1 MSGFLP
7 AGTTLQLSDVSGNIN
22 HQGVLT
28 SSVNGTP
35 LLGATFP
42 TTSTGTSTCH
52 AHYTD
57 PSTKSLK
64 FLNASASG
72 IGGHEFW
79 VSTSTSAPIKTAQID
94 ISGCTINKNTQVNLY
109 NTYNVLLASSTFI
122 IMNYNPSG
130 APYNWVRYNMYVIRV
145 GNSTATMSTGVD
157 YNVQYTDTQKIEVH
171 TTSDPNSPRIDST
184 GITSVLLPYGSTG
197 VNNTAILSSNDL
209 TFNNVSL
216 PSQVSTNTSNIAT
229 NTSNIATNTSNIAT
243 NTSNIATN
251 TSNIA
256 TNTSNIA
263 TNTTNISALKIKQT
277 NLIYQFASPAIYA
290 DARPMIATPTS
301 VINSYGVNG
310 WYFINSFAS
319 GVNKIN
325 WYIAP
330 DNGMVVS
337 DVLGLYL
344 RFLNLST
351 TSNDNTMFLTV
362 YTKLQASGNYASWY
376 HSAITYTLDSS
387 ITPVVNTNYTM
398 FMNVSTTC
406 PNPSYYATTLVP
418 MQISSVAPNPK
429 GTYDGTD
436 EILAFSIGTN
446 SASPINS
453 VEFVLQKFG
462 IMTATKGTQEFQ
474 FAPLI

>member
-7 AGTTLQLSDVSGNIN
+7 AGTSLQLSDTSGNIN

-35 LLGATFP
+35 IIGGTFP

-52 AHYTD
+52 AHFTN
-57 PSTKSLK
+57 PTTNALK
-64 FLNASASG
+64 FLNACASG

-79 VSTSTSAPIKTAQID
+79 VSTSTSPPIKTAQFD
-94 ISGCTINKNTQVNLY
+94 ISGLTIDKGTGSMVNLPSIIVGQLTQVVFNYPPSLDSFGIQFGVY
-109 NTYNVLLASSTFI
+109 DNPVQVLFNAGVFTTGTTYYARATNAQTLEIRATT
-122 IMNYNPSG
+122 NPLDPPLNCSVFTAG
-130 APYNWVRYNMYVIRV
+130 QIPFAYVV
-145 GNSTATMSTGVD
+145 SP
-157 YNVQYTDTQKIEVH
+157 
-171 TTSDPNSPRIDST
+171 TTILN
-184 GITSVLLPYGSTG
+184 SVLNEFLTLQEDTNESIL
-197 VNNTAILSSNDL
+197 TASDL
-209 TFNNVSL
+209 TFNGVSL
-216 PSQVSTNTSNIAT
+216 PSTVSTNTTNIATNATNIAT
-229 NTSNIATNTSNIAT
+229 NTSDIDILT
-243 NTSNIATN
+243 
-251 TSNIA
+251 
-256 TNTSNIA
+256 
-263 TNTTNISALKIKQT
+263 IKQT

-290 DARPMIATPTS
+290 DGRPMIATPTS
-301 VINSYGVNG
+301 VINTYGVNS

-330 DNGMVVS
+330 DNGMVVG

-376 HSAITYTLDSS
+376 HSNITYTLDSS

-418 MQISSVAPNPK
+418 MQISSVVPNPK
-429 GTYDGTD
+429 GTYDPTD

-462 IMTATKGTQEFQ
+462 IMTTTKGTQEFQ

>member
-7 AGTTLQLSDVSGNIN
+7 VGTTLQLSDSSGNIN
-22 HQGVLT
+22 HQGILT

-35 LLGATFP
+35 LLGGTFP
-42 TTSTGTSTCH
+42 TTSTGASTCH

-57 PSTKSLK
+57 ASSNALK
-64 FLNASASG
+64 FLNASAG
-72 IGGHEFW
+72 GVGGHEFW
-79 VSTSTSAPIKTAQID
+79 VSTSTNAPIKTAQFDVDGLTID
-94 ISGCTINKNTQVNLY
+94 KSSISTPPIY
-109 NTYNVLLASSTFI
+109 SPNVLLLAPDGKNIELASDI
-122 IMNYNPSG
+122 NV
-130 APYNWVRYNMYVIRV
+130 APYNFHLQTFNPVYM
-145 GNSTATMSTGVD
+145 
-157 YNVQYTDTQKIEVH
+157 TQ
-171 TTSDPNSPRIDST
+171 TTSYYTAGDLCYAVAGSGRVIQIFNNNNTTNPIPPNVVPTGFTNGDNTNVGITT
-184 GITSVLLPYGSTG
+184 GIPLFTLSPIVPSTIKTSNLSDILTLTDNSDESIL
-197 VNNTAILSSNDL
+197 TASDL
-209 TFNNVSL
+209 TFNGVS
-216 PSQVSTNTSNIAT
+216 V
-229 NTSNIATNTSNIAT
+229 
-243 NTSNIATN
+243 
-251 TSNIA
+251 
-256 TNTSNIA
+256 
-263 TNTTNISALKIKQT
+263 ALKPPVDELIIKQT

-290 DARPMIATPTS
+290 DGRPMIATPTTI
-301 VINSYGVNG
+301 INTYGINA
-310 WYFINSFAS
+310 WYFKNSFAS

-330 DNGMVVS
+330 DNGMVVG
-337 DVLGLYL
+337 DILGLYL
-344 RFLNLST
+344 RFFNVST

-376 HSAITYTLDSS
+376 HSNITYTLDSS

-429 GTYDGTD
+429 GTYDPTD

-462 IMTATKGTQEFQ
+462 IMTTTKGTQEFQ